1 MKRAE
6 PLPLLTPQQLRILN
20 TSYPFTIQGW
30 TWLSETL
37 RSTLSCAPTS
47 MKLPNTG
54 EVHMMLHPS
63 LQATYTPTTPP
74 HLLFTGHFWLRHG
87 WHGKKQS
94 QQATLTSTS
103 CECGGPPVNKG
114 PPSLP
119 GAQLRLF
126 APRQSPAQPPDAPTI
141 AATFPDIAARVLCER
156 YCLLPLGFSAT
167 FNARGAISLTVIE
180 KATMAASY
188 AP

>member
-1 MKRAE
+1 MGGMAKSKAGKQ
-6 PLPLLTPQQLRILN
+6 PSPQQVA
-20 TSYPFTIQGW
+20 SVV
-30 TWLSETL
+30 
-37 RSTLSCAPTS
+37 A
-47 MKLPNTG
+47 
-54 EVHMMLHPS
+54 
-63 LQATYTPTTPP
+63 
-74 HLLFTGHFWLRHG
+74 
-87 WHGKKQS
+87 
-94 QQATLTSTS
+94 
-103 CECGGPPVNKG
+103 PPVNNG

-119 GAQLRLF
+119 GDQLRLF
-126 APRQSPAQPPDAPTI
+126 APRQSPALPPDAPTI